1 MAENAAKDSST
12 IQNPDKPPTEV
23 RRSNY
28 LQMKLRESR
37 EENTRLNNQLN
48 ELVASPDLRASQLQ
62 NETLRAVVEGHLF
75 RERMTEIVR
84 EVLFTELDGYL
95 NLRFSKGAVY
105 RDEAIEEVRSRLQQ
119 LSTNK
124 PENNHGR

>member
-1 MAENAAKDSST
+1 MKESAAKDSST
-12 IQNPDKPPTEV
+12 IQNPAKPPTEG
-23 RRSNY
+23 RRNNY

-48 ELVASPDLRASQLQ
+48 ELIADPDLRSAQLQ
-62 NETLRAVVEGHLF
+62 NETLKAVIEGHLF
-75 RERMTEIVR
+75 KERMTEIVR

-95 NLRFSKGAVY
+95 DLRFSKGAVY
-105 RDEAIEEVRSRLQQ
+105 RDEAIEEVRARLQE

-124 PENNHGR
+124 PENKHGR